1 MMTDPTIERD
11 GLIFRDLDHDG
22 KLAPFED
29 YRNSITERVS
39 DLLGRMTLAEKIG
52 VMMHGTAQSDGPLGA
67 LGVGECYDENN
78 ARDQLL
84 NKSINHL
91 ITRLNCE
98 PSEFA
103 RENNR
108 LQAIAAES
116 RLGIPLT
123 ISTDPRHH
131 FQHVTGASSRAIGFS
146 QWPETTGL
154 AATRDAALVRQFAE
168 VARLEYR
175 AVGIHMALSPQADIS
190 TEPRWSRISGTFG
203 EYPDVAKTMV
213 EAYVEGMQGSSNGL
227 TEAGVAAVVK
237 HWVGYGAAPEGFDG
251 HNAYGQRSAVTDESL
266 NYHIE
271 PFLGAFERCVAGV
284 MPTYTIPHQLTENG
298 SPTEAVA
305 GGFSHYLL
313 TTLLRDQYGFEG
325 FVLSDWAI
333 YRDATA
339 ATHNPLQMQSPDD
352 IAMPWGVETLSRVE
366 RIAKSVNAGVDQL
379 GGEEDV
385 EALAS
390 AVASAL
396 VSVERIEEAA
406 ERLLRV
412 KFELGLFDAPYV
424 DEQAAQSI
432 VGSNEHQN
440 LALDAQRRALICLN
454 THDPVDPA
462 AVKFVDWNNL
472 GDIPAETTLVIR
484 IDSPRE
490 ALHPNHFFGSR
501 QHEGSLEYA
510 ESSDEFQLIKRLSET
525 NRIILV
531 IQMARPAIFH
541 NLLPFIEGLYIDLGI
556 SDDVILDAVSGKFEP
571 SGVLPFGIPD
581 SMQSVLDG
589 RSDVPGRVA

>member
-1 MMTDPTIERD
+1 
-11 GLIFRDLDHDG
+11 
-22 KLAPFED
+22 
-29 YRNSITERVS
+29 
-39 DLLGRMTLAEKIG
+39 
-52 VMMHGTAQSDGPLGA
+52 
-67 LGVGECYDENN
+67 
-78 ARDQLL
+78 
-84 NKSINHL
+84 
-91 ITRLNCE
+91 
-98 PSEFA
+98 
-103 RENNR
+103 
-108 LQAIAAES
+108 
-116 RLGIPLT
+116 
-123 ISTDPRHH
+123 
-131 FQHVTGASSRAIGFS
+131 
-146 QWPETTGL
+146 
-154 AATRDAALVRQFAE
+154 
-168 VARLEYR
+168 
-175 AVGIHMALSPQADIS
+175 MALSPQADIS

-203 EYPDVAKTMV
+203 EYPDVTKTMV

-227 TEAGVAAVVK
+227 TKAGVAAVVK

-251 HNAYGQRSAVTDESL
+251 HNAYGQHSAVTDESL

-298 SPTEAVA
+298 SPIEAVA

-333 YRDATA
+333 YRDATE
-339 ATHNPLQMQSPDD
+339 ATHNPQQMQSPDD

-390 AVASAL
+390 AVASGL

-432 VGSNEHQN
+432 VGNKEHQN

-454 THDPVDPA
+454 THDSVDPA

-472 GDIPAETTLVIR
+472 DDIPAETTLVIR

-490 ALHPNHFFGSR
+490 PLHPNHFFGSR

-510 ESSDEFQLIKRLSET
+510 ESSDEFQTIKRLSET